1 MLRGEHGRD
10 EVAEVVGRHDGVHA
24 PAPQEP
30 AAGLEIG
37 QDVESRGGTPVIHVR
52 GQQMDAVLSKGGERG
67 GVVSVGANDEDV
79 QAAILFPLF

>member
-1 MLRGEHGRD
+1 M
-10 EVAEVVGRHDGVHA
+10 
-24 PAPQEP
+24 
-30 AAGLEIG
+30 
-37 QDVESRGGTPVIHVR
+37 IHVR